1 MNIVSLLPLLSQL
14 VIKKSPPSSIFYI
27 PVAIH
32 YLFSCNRNNTFVP
45 RWQLLPTYLAYL
57 IKASFNSNYISI
69 LFGLIGAACDTIIS
83 LPAISHIKGQYSV
96 SHLDYEQ
103 LNTLSGYPAIGRIFY
118 PSNTTHTIHSNY
130 LFQQNRH
137 GLTSRFIETS
147 GIWEYFPQIP
157 SWILGHWSEIQIP
170 SSMGSQPLRNS
181 NDVSSPS
188 QLPVIV
194 FSHGN
199 TASREIST
207 SMALSL
213 VSSGKAVVVL
223 VEHTDGSSSLA
234 RYNDGTSLEFDH
246 SVSALGSKEE
256 TPAFLQAR
264 RQQSKIRSL
273 NISDAINIL
282 DQMNAGHPDIHQSI
296 LNCNVETIQQFKGL
310 LKLNNIGLGGHSF
323 GGATVLNYASDYMN
337 QRIQGNAS
345 KVSIGGL
352 FVMDPANA
360 WVPDE
365 ARLDVGLGT
374 NSGFEHYWKMADISG
389 DTPKLVTAMPVM
401 FMYSESWHKVDKWS
415 KFGKDLITSS
425 TYPNS
430 EYVVVKG
437 AGHQC
442 LCDVAVL
449 LPHVL
454 NEKLLKNT
462 LKGTQS
468 KDLPPI
474 VNQVTLNWLRNVKV
488 LNGENRDI
496 ADVFGVMGNIQPN
509 VKRKT
514 KSHL

>member
-1 MNIVSLLPLLSQL
+1 
-14 VIKKSPPSSIFYI
+14 
-27 PVAIH
+27 
-32 YLFSCNRNNTFVP
+32 
-45 RWQLLPTYLAYL
+45 
-57 IKASFNSNYISI
+57 
-69 LFGLIGAACDTIIS
+69 
-83 LPAISHIKGQYSV
+83 
-96 SHLDYEQ
+96 
-103 LNTLSGYPAIGRIFY
+103 
-118 PSNTTHTIHSNY
+118 
-130 LFQQNRH
+130 
-137 GLTSRFIETS
+137 
-147 GIWEYFPQIP
+147 
-157 SWILGHWSEIQIP
+157 
-170 SSMGSQPLRNS
+170 
-181 NDVSSPS
+181 
-188 QLPVIV
+188 
-194 FSHGN
+194 
-199 TASREIST
+199 
-207 SMALSL
+207 
-213 VSSGKAVVVL
+213 
-223 VEHTDGSSSLA
+223 
-234 RYNDGTSLEFDH
+234 
-246 SVSALGSKEE
+246 
-256 TPAFLQAR
+256 
-264 RQQSKIRSL
+264 
-273 NISDAINIL
+273 
-282 DQMNAGHPDIHQSI
+282 MNAGHPDIHQSI
-296 LNCNVETIQQFKGL
+296 LNCNLETIQQFKGL